1 MSTSW
6 FVWLWA
12 AFALIVVAVLVVV
25 VVTGFTVLRLVRG
38 QWTRLV
44 SKSKSNQ
51 AETSPAPR
59 RSGSRRRSGYRPGV
73 HSPRSADAG
82 HEHA

>member
-12 AFALIVVAVLVVV
+12 VIALIVAAVLVVM

-44 SKSKSNQ
+44 SESKSNQ

-73 HSPRSADAG
+73 HSRSADTG

>member
-12 AFALIVVAVLVVV
+12 VIVVAVLVVLVVV
-25 VVTGFTVLRLVRG
+25 VVTGFAVLRLVRG

-44 SKSKSNQ
+44 SQSNNQ
-51 AETSPAPR
+51 AAAAPAPAPR
-59 RSGSRRRSGYRPGV
+59 RSGGSRPGV
-73 HSPRSADAG
+73 RSCSADTG
-82 HEHA
+82 HEYA